1 MPHEQ
6 IKAGATYLDV
16 NIGPAES
23 NGPELMT
30 WAVKLLQ
37 ENFNNVPLALDTA
50 NKQAIEAGIK
60 VYNRT
65 NGKPIV
71 NSADAGSRISYIDLA
86 AANDAIVHRSVLCR
100 RHRQGQRRAHDALP
114 SYARARPV
122 AWAWKR
128 PTCGSTRCSSSSRA
142 CRTSRWT
149 F

>member
-1 MPHEQ
+1 MRAAEQ

-50 NKQAIEAGIK
+50 NKRAIEAGIK

-65 NGKPIV
+65 QRQ
-71 NSADAGSRISYIDLA
+71 A
-86 AANDAIVHRSVLCR
+86 
-100 RHRQGQRRAHDALP
+100 HRQLR
-114 SYARARPV
+114 
-122 AWAWKR
+122 
-128 PTCGSTRCSSSSRA
+128 
-142 CRTSRWT
+142 
-149 F
+149 